1 MLHRNMESTM
11 NSQWGLDDLLAD
23 LQHARKR
30 GDLGRLAFVSY
41 CDVRRWAREAGRLV
55 LADQAARLITASPH
69 QSRDD
74 FLNQVDELIRGL
86 EALRE
91 AEQPEHVPN
100 TSNRQGPRSG
110 WAAFSAAA

>member
-1 MLHRNMESTM
+1 M

-41 CDVRRWAREAGRLV
+41 CDVRRWAREAGRSV
-55 LADQAARLITASPH
+55 LADQAKRLITESPH
-69 QSRDD
+69 QSHDD
-74 FLNQVDELIRGL
+74 FLRQVDELISAL

-91 AEQPEHVPN
+91 ADPESVPN
-100 TSNRQGPRSG
+100 AINRDSPRTG
-110 WAAFSAAA
+110 WAALSAAA

>member
-1 MLHRNMESTM
+1 MD
-11 NSQWGLDDLLAD
+11 SQWGLDDLLAD

-41 CDVRRWAREAGRLV
+41 CDVRRWAREAGRSV
-55 LADQAARLITASPH
+55 LADQARRLITDSPH

-74 FLNQVDELIRGL
+74 FLNQVDALILAL

-91 AEQPEHVPN
+91 TEQPESEQN
-100 TSNRQGPRSG
+100 ASNRDGARSG
-110 WAAFSAAA
+110 WAALSAAV

>member
-1 MLHRNMESTM
+1 M

-41 CDVRRWAREAGRLV
+41 CDVRRWAREAGRSV
-55 LADQAARLITASPH
+55 LADQAKRLITESPH
-69 QSRDD
+69 QSRED
-74 FLNQVDELIRGL
+74 FLRQVDELISAL

-91 AEQPEHVPN
+91 ADSESVPN
-100 TSNRQGPRSG
+100 AINRDSPRSG
-110 WAAFSAAA
+110 WAELSAAA